1 MADAKLIGIAVVV
14 IIVLA
19 AAAFFTLGGEKQ
31 QPPQQ
36 ETSPTAQETT
46 TPTQQSPSP
55 SPTPTETTTTVE
67 QKQETTTAAPA
78 KDTLVIAIG
87 TDMDTPDPHGQTTTT
102 IHGMVRHVYET
113 LLWYDDEGNL
123 IPWLA
128 ERWEVSEDGLVYTFY
143 LRKGVYFS
151 DGTEFDAYAVKANV
165 DRWINPNVKV
175 PTRSQLGPVKGAEVV
190 DKYTVRIILEKPY
203 GPFLQAVANYLLIG
217 SPKSFEKYGN
227 DSITDIKDAIGT
239 GPYKFA
245 EWKSGQEIVMVAN
258 ENWWRGE
265 PKIKKIV
272 WRIIP
277 EAGTREAALLAGDVD
292 VALYPPPS
300 DLPKLK
306 EDPNIQ
312 VYTPLTNRI
321 LFVALHPVG
330 PLQDVRVRQA
340 INYAVDKQAIVENVL
355 FGLGIPAD
363 APLPPHFFGYAKQT
377 PYEYNPEKAKQLLAE
392 AGYADGFKM
401 VLLHPTGRYLQDKQV
416 AEAIQ
421 AYLQQVGI
429 EVELKTGDWP
439 TFVRSVLKPLNETD
453 FDAVLVGWGPLINDA
468 HFTLYA
474 QFHSSQAVPK
484 GLGLAYYSNPEVD
497 KLLEQA
503 LSETDPQKRKELYAQ
518 AQEIIWKDAPWL
530 FLYTQANLLATSKA
544 LKDVFI
550 HPNGEQFFFW
560 DSYFE

>member
-1 MADAKLIGIAVVV
+1 MADAKLIGIAVIV
-14 IIVLA
+14 IIIA
-19 AAAFFTLGGEKQ
+19 AAAFMMMGGQEEQ
-31 QPPQQ
+31 PQAPPQQ
-36 ETSPTAQETT
+36 EQEQAQEA
-46 TPTQQSPSP
+46 SP
-55 SPTPTETTTTVE
+55 SPTQTAT
-67 QKQETTTAAPA
+67 QTTAAETAPA
-78 KDTLVIAIG
+78 KDTLIVAIG

-113 LLWYDDEGNL
+113 LLWYDKEGNL

-128 ERWEVSEDGLVYTFY
+128 ERWEVSDDGLVYTFY
-143 LRKGVYFS
+143 LRKGVYFT
-151 DGTEFDAYAVKANV
+151 DGTEFDAYAVKANI

-190 DKYTVRIILEKPY
+190 DKYTVKIILEKPY
-203 GPFLQAVANYLLIG
+203 GPFLQAVANYLLIA
-217 SPKSFEKYGN
+217 SPKVLEKYGN
-227 DSITDIKDAIGT
+227 QSITDINDAIGT
-239 GPYKFA
+239 GPFKFA

-258 ENWWRGE
+258 ENWWMGR
-265 PKIKKIV
+265 PKVNKLV
-272 WRIIP
+272 WKIIP

-306 EDPNIQ
+306 EDPNVA

-330 PLQDVRVRQA
+330 PLADPKVRQA

-363 APLPPHFFGYAKQT
+363 APIPPHFFGYAKQT
-377 PYEYNPEKAKQLLAE
+377 PYEYNPDKAKQLLAE
-392 AGYADGFKM
+392 AGYPDGFTM

-429 EVELKTGDWP
+429 QVELKTGDWP
-439 TFVRSVLKPLNETD
+439 TFVKSVLKPLNETD

-497 KLLEQA
+497 RLLEQA
-503 LSETDPQKRKELYAQ
+503 LSETDPQKRAELYAQ
-518 AQEIIWKDAPWL
+518 AQQIIWQDAPWL
-530 FLYTQANLLATSKA
+530 FLYTQSNLLAASAK
-544 LKDVFI
+544 LKDIFI

-560 DSYFE
+560 DSYFEG